1 MKNIIKE
8 LYEIEVVTFIKIT
21 DKVYKI
27 KTEKEEFV
35 LKYIEQNNIDSILEK
50 LKIIKIDFFVY
61 PLKNIYGRY
70 ISSFEN
76 VNFIILPWIEEHT
89 SMLKDLKLK
98 FFLTSIA
105 ELHNKSF
112 YTAKVNEKFF
122 KETYDYIAN
131 KIDSISEYIES
142 YMLKIERLEYKS
154 PSQWLFILNYPMYI
168 DSLNKAN
175 KHLENFK
182 EKCENKKSVKLAI
195 TYNDF
200 DYSHVLLKSQKLVG
214 IENVEITSPIY
225 DIFYTFSCLNEISI
239 DTKMY
244 YEEYFN
250 KYMLDG
256 YEKEW
261 LLSLLHIP
269 KINNLTTDETKNIR
283 EVANSFNYI
292 KNSNEISNIIKSQKE
307 LE

>member
-8 LYEIEVVTFIKIT
+8 LYDIEPTTFIKIT

-27 KTEKEEFV
+27 KAEKGEYV
-35 LKYIEQNNIDSILEK
+35 LKYIEQNNIDNILEK
-50 LKIIKIDFFVY
+50 LKIIKIEFFIY
-61 PLKNIYGRY
+61 PLKNTYGRY
-70 ISSFEN
+70 TSNFEN
-76 VNFIILPWIEEHT
+76 VNFIVLPWIEEHT

-98 FFLTSIA
+98 FFLNTIA

-122 KETYDYIAN
+122 KETYDFIAN
-131 KIDSISEYIES
+131 KIDTISEYIES

-154 PSQWLFILNYPMYI
+154 PSQWLFLLNYPMYI
-168 DSLNKAN
+168 DSINKAN
-175 KHLENFK
+175 KYLESFK
-182 EKCENKKSVKLAI
+182 EKSENKTSVKLAI
-195 TYNDF
+195 TYNHF
-200 DYSHVLLKSQKLVG
+200 DYNHILLENQKLVG

-225 DIFYTFSCLNEISI
+225 DVFYTFSCLNEINV

-250 KYMLDG
+250 KFILDE
-256 YEKEW
+256 YEKDW
-261 LLSLLHIP
+261 LISLLFIP
-269 KINNLTTDETKNIR
+269 KIDNLSSDEPKNIR
-283 EVANSFNYI
+283 QVVNSLNYI
-292 KNSNEISNIIKSQKE
+292 KNSNDIFSIIKNQKE

>member
-1 MKNIIKE
+1 MKSIIKE
-8 LYEIEVVTFIKIT
+8 LYQIDVSSFIKVT

-35 LKYIEQNNIDSILEK
+35 LKYINQNNIESILEK

-70 ISSFEN
+70 VSNFET
-76 VNFIILPWIEEHT
+76 VNFIVLPWIEEHT
-89 SMLKDLKLK
+89 SMMKDLKLK
-98 FFLTSIA
+98 FFLNSIA

-112 YTAKVNEKFF
+112 YTAKVNEKFL
-122 KETYDYIAN
+122 KETYDFIAN
-131 KIDSISEYIES
+131 KIDTISEYIES
-142 YMLKIERLEYKS
+142 YIGKIERLEYKS
-154 PSQWLFILNYPMYI
+154 PSQWIFLLNYPMYI
-168 DSLNKAN
+168 DSINKAN
-175 KHLENFK
+175 KYLESFK
-182 EKCENKKSVKLAI
+182 EKSETKTSVRLAI

-200 DYSHVLLKSQKLVG
+200 DYSHILIKNQKIVG

-225 DIFYTFSCLNEISI
+225 DVFYTFSCLNEMNV

-250 KYMLDG
+250 KFILDD
-256 YEKEW
+256 YEKDW
-261 LLSLLHIP
+261 LLSLLFIP
-269 KINNLTTDETKNIR
+269 KISNLSLDETENIM
-283 EVANSFNYI
+283 EVTNSLNYI
-292 KNSNEISNIIKSQKE
+292 KNSNDICSIIKREKE